1 MKITVFIQPL
11 KVISVY
17 ISGAFELILKC
28 LFSLI
33 YLWFCATFTIVFYGV
48 DRKEGDQSW
57 GWIEVDCL

>member
-1 MKITVFIQPL
+1 M
-11 KVISVY
+11 Y

-57 GWIEVDCL
+57 GWIEVDWL